1 MSDGTAKAQV
11 EHVILAPDV
20 LCENAATLVRP
31 HERAARRVRNRPA
44 GIRAAA
50 RGCEPGGVVMTEW
63 AAHWHDRATDC
74 GAEVVYSPASQGH
87 RYDEPRP

>member
-31 HERAARRVRNRPA
+31 HERARL
-44 GIRAAA
+44 
-50 RGCEPGGVVMTEW
+50 VVF
-63 AAHWHDRATDC
+63 ATDQPEYEPLP
-74 GAEVVYSPASQGH
+74 AAVSPAAW
-87 RYDEPRP
+87 